1 MTCADPALA
10 ARSTQAFKVVS
21 FSDLAGHERYLATTL
36 AGLTGT
42 APDFVLLIVGANA
55 GLIGMSK
62 VRPRRCSDLSF
73 SSARTVAHARSRRS
87 GAPLGR
93 TRALA
98 PDRRR
103 HHQGRHDACACLRA
117 DGQAARQVRLGP
129 PARGLPDKL
138 THSRAA
144 PLDRILKSPG
154 CRKKPVF
161 VNDDGMACE
170 LAAGFAAEK
179 ACPIFRVSNLTGE
192 GLGLLRVRALP
203 SPRLVRR
210 RRGGGA
216 ERG

>member
-1 MTCADPALA
+1 MTRADTALA
-10 ARSTQAFKVVS
+10 ARSSQAFKVVS

-42 APDFVLLIVGANA
+42 APEFVLLIVGANA

-62 VRPRRCSDLSF
+62 VRSRRCSDLS
-73 SSARTVAHARSRRS
+73 SRAKMVAHARSRRA

-129 PARGLPDKL
+129 LARGLPDKRNR
-138 THSRAA
+138 SRVA
-144 PLDRILKSPG
+144 PLCRILKSPG

-203 SPRLVRR
+203 STRLVRR
-210 RRGGGA
+210 RRRGGA